1 MEIINVSGYTHNE
14 KKHIYSKYLLPEAI
28 SKAGLD
34 PTTHDFQVPDET
46 VEKIIH
52 DYC

>member
-14 KKHIYSKYLLPEAI
+14 KKHIYSKYLVPESI
-28 SKAGLD
+28 KKAGLD
-34 PTTHDFQVPDET
+34 PQKHFFEVKDET
-46 VEKIIH
+46 VEKLIG